1 MAVKTTIF
9 RSVICGILISLAIAG
24 PACGQDISPAQN
36 QEFLDAKEAL
46 EAARKAQA
54 EKYSA
59 ETMMKSAD
67 FLSQAETA
75 RSSKDPILFTQASR
89 LARAYAELAEALTEL
104 KKEQDRLATTNEEIK
119 NIKAEIE
126 KLNKN

>member
-9 RSVICGILISLAIAG
+9 RSVIFGILISLAIAA
-24 PACGQDISPAQN
+24 PACGEDISPAQN
-36 QEFLDAKEAL
+36 QEFLDAREAL

-54 EKYSA
+54 EKYSSA
-59 ETMMKSAD
+59 TVMKSAD
-67 FLSQAETA
+67 FLMEAEAA
-75 RSSKDPILFTQASR
+75 RSSKDVVRFTQAAR

-104 KKEQDRLATTNEEIK
+104 KKEQDRLATANDEIK
-119 NIKAEIE
+119 SIKAEIE

>member
-1 MAVKTTIF
+1 MTVKKTIF
-9 RSVICGILISLAIAG
+9 RSVICGILICLAVAG
-24 PACGQDISPAQN
+24 PACGDDISPAQN
-36 QEFLDAKEAL
+36 QEYLDAKEAL

-59 ETMMKSAD
+59 EAMTKSAD
-67 FLSQAETA
+67 FLNVAESARTA
-75 RSSKDPILFTQASR
+75 KDAVHFTRASR
-89 LARAYAELAEALTEL
+89 LARVYAEFAEIQSEL
-104 KKEQDRLATTNEEIK
+104 KREQEKLAATNEEIK